1 MKLNTLVKSSL
12 LAPMGIA
19 ALMSAAPASADQEYL
34 LTVTRP
40 GQLHVIDMA
49 TNKVERS
56 CDIPGKFGSGS
67 IALAPNGKT
76 AYVLSNMTEDV
87 YGISIQNCD
96 ITFHVAQSEGNI
108 RVKSVQSITVSTDGT
123 ELYTV
128 QNPVRH
134 LPDRFE
140 ILEPKLAVYKIAD
153 GMGAKPV
160 RSFPVERRI
169 TKIAATETGEVILG
183 GGDVTAINT
192 QTGAV
197 RMVTALQNWDRG
209 PLWAPPDA
217 FAMHSQGEQTNEYLM
232 PYSTAKFEDESMN
245 METAQWW
252 WGMSRVN
259 LTTGE
264 AERMETVPFQ
274 FIVFNFLTDPR
285 DSNILYG
292 SFNTLSKHDISKH
305 ETLIVHEMPHTYYNL
320 NISGDGKTIYVG
332 GTSSDIS
339 IHDSETLDKI
349 GSIQL
354 SGDMTTSD
362 LRVATIRD

>member
-1 MKLNTLVKSSL
+1 
-12 LAPMGIA
+12 
-19 ALMSAAPASADQEYL
+19 
-34 LTVTRP
+34 
-40 GQLHVIDMA
+40 
-49 TNKVERS
+49 
-56 CDIPGKFGSGS
+56 
-67 IALAPNGKT
+67 
-76 AYVLSNMTEDV
+76 
-87 YGISIQNCD
+87 
-96 ITFHVAQSEGNI
+96 
-108 RVKSVQSITVSTDGT
+108 
-123 ELYTV
+123 
-128 QNPVRH
+128 
-134 LPDRFE
+134 
-140 ILEPKLAVYKIAD
+140 
-153 GMGAKPV
+153 V

-183 GGDVTAINT
+183 GADVTAINT

-274 FIVFNFLTDPR
+274 FIVFNFVTDPR

-292 SFNTLSKHDISKH
+292 SFNTLSKHDLRKH
-305 ETLIVHEMPHTYYNL
+305 ETVAVRDMEHTYYNL
-320 NISGDGKTIYVG
+320 NISADGKTLYVG